1 MGKNDITVSMR
12 DLFESQKRSV
22 NHFFDSVDLQDVE
35 RVADLLLACKGTV
48 ILSGV
53 GKSGLIAQKIAATF
67 VSTGTRSIFLS
78 PTDAL
83 HGDIGI
89 VNSED
94 VFIAFSKGGG
104 SEELVQLIPY
114 VHKKGAKSIAVVSST
129 GSRLEKLCSQTVY
142 LPVLRE
148 LCPHDLA
155 PTTSTAIQLLF
166 GDILAVALMR
176 KRAFSIADFASNHP
190 GGILGKKITLR
201 VADLMFKGDSLP
213 LCKPSDK
220 LIDMLHDFSA
230 KKCGCLL
237 VVDSDQEL
245 LGIFTDGDLRRCIQM
260 KGPGALEGTLA
271 ELMTKSPKSISHHQ
285 MAIDAVR
292 SMEED
297 PSKLITVLPVLD
309 GKKLV
314 GLVRMHDI
322 IQLGLNS

>member
-1 MGKNDITVSMR
+1 M
-12 DLFESQKRSV
+12 
-22 NHFFDSVDLQDVE
+22 NHFFDTVNLADVE
-35 RVADLLLACKGTV
+35 KIVDLLLDCKGTV
-48 ILSGV
+48 VLSGV

-89 VNSED
+89 VGATD

-104 SEELVQLIPY
+104 SEELLQLIPF
-114 VHKKGAKSIAVVSST
+114 VRLKGAKTVAVVST
-129 GSRLEKLCSQTVY
+129 HGSKLEKACSTVVH

-148 LCPHDLA
+148 ICPHDLA

-176 KRAFSIADFASNHP
+176 NRAFSVSDFASNHP
-190 GGILGKKITLR
+190 GGVLGKKITLR

-213 LCKPSDK
+213 LCKPTDK
-220 LIDMLHDFSA
+220 LIDMLHEFSA

-237 VVDSDQEL
+237 VVDANQEL
-245 LGIFTDGDLRRCIQM
+245 LGIFTDGDLRRCIHQ
-260 KGPGALEGTLA
+260 KGPLALESSLGD
-271 ELMTKSPKSISHHQ
+271 LMTKTPKSIFQGQ
-285 MAIDAVR
+285 MAIEAVHV
-292 SMEED
+292 MEED
-297 PSKLITVLPVLD
+297 PSKLITVLPVLE
-309 GKKLV
+309 GKALV